1 MDQAVYCRDVE
12 SYLCRRN
19 DGHLIR
25 IVGPAFELVC
35 TWAQK
40 QIPLSVVHKAID
52 RVVGRR
58 ESSGMVR
65 RPLRIEYCAD
75 DVMELFLEW
84 RRAVGAVSDIN
95 LQTDDANMSQ
105 RFSLVAH
112 LDRVILELTKWHSQ
126 NKEPAQAVDEV
137 KKVIETL
144 DGLRSRAKRAT
155 GADRNLLIEELR
167 EIDRLLILAAWEHL
181 SPSTSKAL
189 QIEAEEALSAYRDR
203 MTDQVFKGS
212 VRSEVDRLLRDR
224 LNFPRIKFES

>member
-1 MDQAVYCRDVE
+1 MDQGVYCRDVE

-58 ESSGMVR
+58 ESSGIVR
-65 RPLRIEYCAD
+65 RPLRIEYCED

-84 RRAVGAVSDIN
+84 RRAVGTSSDNN
-95 LQTDDANMSQ
+95 LQTDDANMSR

-126 NKEPAQAVDEV
+126 NKQPAQTVDAV
-137 KKVIETL
+137 KNIIEKL
-144 DGLRSRAKRAT
+144 DGLRSGAKRAT
-155 GADRNLLIEELR
+155 GAERNCLIEELR
-167 EIDRLLILAAWEHL
+167 KIDRLLLLAGWENL

-203 MTDQVFKGS
+203 MTDQVFKGA
-212 VRSEVDRLLRDR
+212 VRSEIDRLLRDR
-224 LNFPRIKFES
+224 LSFPRIKFES